1 MKSLKPTQ
9 QNSELLAP
17 RSIIDGLQLQ
27 VNQLVNAIENLQ
39 SQINDLSSDISGET
53 IAKES
58 GHFLN
63 VDVDNQ
69 VKTKTL
75 DADNITAANIDATI
89 LDAVTADFGSVN
101 ATTSTVTN
109 ETVNALTADTATVT
123 DLTANEVTSTD
134 VTAVNTETQSL
145 SVTGT
150 ADIETANVGTLN
162 VTSFSIPSLN
172 ALTKVESA
180 EVDAT
185 DINATNVDATNIE
198 ADNASITGLT
208 VDQLYNSKKLF
219 DSSKFITTETLN
231 EDPYYIKIPHFT
243 SGTYRV
249 ELKDENDVRLFSVVV
264 INSIDAPLVTYT
276 KTTEAA
282 LTKINYDTEAKDI
295 YLESYTAGKLYWSAD
310 TNDQN
315 NSPETY
321 GVMPVTTDTE
331 YLTSAMK
338 RVVVLGNET
347 AYYGM
352 DILGSLKASIFVD
365 KAEEGTPLFYSG
377 DTAGLISHLNTYLSS
392 EDNEPHS
399 ISVAGYMR
407 DNDTGIEYSIQTIS
421 RDSENKL
428 WALVET
434 SDGVGTDKVQLT
446 PVLDA
451 TFGLFTDTYQWDQ
464 NING

>member
-17 RSIIDGLQLQ
+17 KSILDNLQLQ
-27 VNQLVNAIENLQ
+27 VNQLVNALENIQ
-39 SQINDLSSDISGET
+39 SQINDLSSDISSDS

-63 VDVDNQ
+63 VEVDNQ
-69 VKTKTL
+69 TKTKTL
-75 DADNITAANIDATI
+75 DADNITAANVDTTI
-89 LDAVTADFGSVN
+89 LDAVTADFGSMN

-109 ETVNALTADTATVT
+109 ETVNTLAADTATVT
-123 DLTANEVTSTD
+123 DLTAIEVTSTD
-134 VTAVNTETQSL
+134 LSSVNAETQNL

-150 ADIETANVGTLN
+150 ADIETANINNLN
-162 VTSFSIPSLN
+162 ATSFSVPSLT

-185 DINATNVDATNIE
+185 DVNATSIDSANIE
-198 ADNASITGLT
+198 ADNAEITGAT

-219 DSSKFITTETLN
+219 DSSKFILTETQN

-264 INSIDAPLVTYT
+264 INSIDAPLITYT
-276 KTTEAA
+276 KTTDAA
-282 LTKINYDTEAKDI
+282 LTKVNYDTEGKDI

-315 NSPETY
+315 SSPETY
-321 GVMPVTTDTE
+321 DVMPVTTDTE

-392 EDNEPHS
+392 EDGEPHS
-399 ISVAGYMR
+399 VSVAGYMR

-434 SDGVGTDKVQLT
+434 LDGAGTDKVQLT
-446 PVLDA
+446 PTLDA

>member
-1 MKSLKPTQ
+1 MKTLKPKS
-9 QNSELLAP
+9 QNNELLAP
-17 RSIIDGLQLQ
+17 KSIIDGLQLQ
-27 VNQLVNAIENLQ
+27 VNQLVNAISNLQ
-39 SQINDLSSDISGET
+39 SQINDLSSDVSGNT
-53 IAKES
+53 INKES

-63 VDVDNQ
+63 VEVDNQ
-69 VKTKTL
+69 VRTTTL
-75 DADNITAANIDATI
+75 DADNITASNVDTTE
-89 LDAVTADFGSVN
+89 LDADSADFGSINV
-101 ATTSTVTN
+101 TSSTVTN
-109 ETVNALTADTATVT
+109 ETVNTLTAGTATIT

-134 VTAVNTETQSL
+134 LTSVNTEIQSL

-162 VTSFSIPSLN
+162 ATSFSIPSLN
-172 ALTKVESA
+172 ALSRVESA

-185 DINATNVDATNIE
+185 DVNATNVDATNIE
-198 ADNASITGLT
+198 ADNAEITGAT
-208 VDQLYNSKKLF
+208 VDQFYNSKKLF
-219 DSSKFITTETLN
+219 DSSKFILTETLN
-231 EDPYYIKIPHFT
+231 EDPYYIKMPHFT
-243 SGTYRV
+243 SGVYRV

-264 INSIDAPLVTYT
+264 VNSIDAPLVTYT
-276 KTTEAA
+276 KTTENA

-315 NSPETY
+315 SSPETY
-321 GVMPVTTDTE
+321 DTMPVTTDTE
-331 YLTSAMK
+331 YIASSMR

-365 KAEEGTPLFYSG
+365 RAEEGTPLFYSG
-377 DTAGLISHLNTYLSS
+377 NAAGLISHLNTYLSS
-392 EDNEPHS
+392 ENDEPHS
-399 ISVAGYMR
+399 VSVAGYMK
-407 DNDTGIEYSIQTIS
+407 DNDTGIEYSIQTIT

-434 SDGVGTDKVQLT
+434 LDGVGTDKIQLT
-446 PVLDA
+446 PVLDV

>member
-1 MKSLKPTQ
+1 MKTLKPNQ

-17 RSIIDGLQLQ
+17 KNIIDGLQQQ
-27 VNQLVNAIENLQ
+27 VNQLVNTIENLQ
-39 SQINDLSSDISGET
+39 SQINDLSSDVSSESISKND
-53 IAKES
+53 A
-58 GHFLN
+58 HFLN
-63 VDVDNQ
+63 VEVDNN

-75 DADNITAANIDATI
+75 DADNITSKNVDATT
-89 LDAVTADFGSVN
+89 LKAETADFGSVN
-101 ATTSTVTN
+101 VTSSTVTN
-109 ETVNALTADTATVT
+109 ETVNTLNADTATVT
-123 DLTANEVTSTD
+123 DFTANNATTTGLTS
-134 VTAVNTETQSL
+134 VNAKTQDL
-145 SVTGT
+145 TVTGT
-150 ADIETANVGTLN
+150 ADIKTANINNLN
-162 VTSFSIPSLN
+162 ATSFSIPTLT

-185 DINATNVDATNIE
+185 DVNATNINATNIE
-198 ADNASITGLT
+198 ANNASVTGLT

-219 DSSKFITTETLN
+219 DTSKFITTETQN
-231 EDPYYIKIPHFT
+231 ENPYYIKIPHFT
-243 SGTYRV
+243 SGVYRV
-249 ELKDENDVRLFSVVV
+249 ELKDNNNVRLFSVVV

-282 LTKINYDTEAKDI
+282 LTKINYDTEGKDI

-315 NSPETY
+315 SSPETY
-321 GVMPVTTDTE
+321 DVMPVTTDTE

-352 DILGSLKASIFVD
+352 DILGSLKASIFID
-365 KAEEGTPLFYSG
+365 RAQEGTPLFYSG
-377 DTAGLISHLNTYLSS
+377 DAAGLISHLNTYLTS
-392 EDNEPHS
+392 ENNKPHS
-399 ISVAGYMR
+399 VSVAGYMR

-434 SDGVGTDKVQLT
+434 SDGVGTDKVQLIPT
-446 PVLDA
+446 LDA